1 MQRERGGRRR
11 WHCLRAVLVTVSVIA
26 LACWSR
32 QVHTLPTLRP
42 RLQYR
47 LPRLRPAADV
57 SDAQFST
64 LAAVVRQGGMA
75 NLSTA
80 LGSADLFV
88 TFGSSSLLPFVLNWV
103 GTLRHHGVWR
113 LMVGALDEEMRAACE
128 ASGVPSLHIGA
139 AHQGR
144 GAGGYFRK
152 DYEAFKRM
160 GTAKVRTMPMH
171 IPCTPHAHTMHTPC
185 THHAHPMHTP
195 CTHYARAMGRLG
207 ALSPYMCRAC
217 TMHILCRFLGAH
229 THGHGH
235 ACAIQGAL
243 PKRAARRRASW

>member
-80 LGSADLFV
+80 LGSADIFI

-103 GTLRHHGVWR
+103 AALRHHGVWR
-113 LMVGALDEEMRAACE
+113 LMVGALDEELRAACE

-139 AHQGR
+139 ADQRR
-144 GAGGYFRK
+144 GASGYFRK

-160 GTAKVRTMPMH
+160 GLAKAP
-171 IPCTPHAHTMHTPC
+171 
-185 THHAHPMHTP
+185 
-195 CTHYARAMGRLG
+195 RAWM
-207 ALSPYMCRAC
+207 S
-217 TMHILCRFLGAH
+217 
-229 THGHGH
+229 
-235 ACAIQGAL
+235 
-243 PKRAARRRASW
+243 

>member
-1 MQRERGGRRR
+1 MVLLPLLVLFRPLYSWGACLSFQGRLVVQHFPLPLREIKLGPRATYVYLRKLSAPWWRRRAVCGMKSERGRRR
-11 WHCLRAVLVTVSVIA
+11 RWDCLRAVLVTVSVIA

-32 QVHTLPTLRP
+32 QVHTLPSLRP
-42 RLQYR
+42 RLQHR
-47 LPRLRPAADV
+47 PPRLRPAADV

-80 LGSADLFV
+80 LGTADLFI

-128 ASGVPSLHIGA
+128 ASGVPTLHIGA
-139 AHQGR
+139 ANQRR

-160 GTAKVRTMPMH
+160 GLAKVRTMHVP
-171 IPCTPHAHTMHTPC
+171 
-185 THHAHPMHTP
+185 
-195 CTHYARAMGRLG
+195 
-207 ALSPYMCRAC
+207 
-217 TMHILCRFLGAH
+217 
-229 THGHGH
+229 
-235 ACAIQGAL
+235 
-243 PKRAARRRASW
+243 